1 MLYCRFSIDIACIY
15 IL

>member
-1 MLYCRFSIDIACIY
+1 MLYCRFSIDILCIY